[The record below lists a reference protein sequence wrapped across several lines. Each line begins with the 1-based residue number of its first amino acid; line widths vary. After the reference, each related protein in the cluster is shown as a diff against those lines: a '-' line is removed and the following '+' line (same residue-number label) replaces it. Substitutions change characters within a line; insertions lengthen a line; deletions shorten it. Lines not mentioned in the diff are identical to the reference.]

1 MFTKWDKKFDDMAAD
16 PTLRAA
22 AIAASSKQRNTM
34 FWIAC
39 LVSLMAILIN
49 IGSQAFSFMIFI
61 AAMQWIQFSQIDSN
75 LKLLRVIDRLQRDG
89 KTLA

>member
-49 IGSQAFSFMIFI
+49 IGGQAFGFMIFI